1 MVCGMRIFSPVA
13 SILFIYSLVSICTVF
28 GREAVS
34 EISFKD
40 TQASDKIE
48 VQAYLGW
55 ESRYLSEGRDEL
67 DGDSLYVSSF
77 ELSWKNLVGGIWYG
91 SSPDQNYDELELSLA
106 LTHSIGDFEFY
117 VGYSHI
123 RFPFENEHED
133 ELATGLVWSGLSNG
147 IELSADITYS
157 FETDGFFLEFSA
169 GREFEIT
176 DQLSLSIAVPFAINQ
191 GFVDDGHEG
200 ANNIAIQMGLEYALS
215 KSLSLTAHTTYSW
228 ALDRD
233 SSLPGDEQL
242 IDFFHGGIGLKWSF

>member
-1 MVCGMRIFSPVA
+1 MHIFSKGAKV
-13 SILFIYSLVSICTVF
+13 LFICFFVSVCKVF
-28 GREAVS
+28 GQDPEGQP
-34 EISFKD
+34 SFRSNQD
-40 TQASDKIE
+40 TDRIE
-48 VQAYLGW
+48 GQVYLGW

-77 ELSWKNLVGGIWYG
+77 ELSWKNLVGGVWYG

-169 GREFEIT
+169 EREFEIT
-176 DQLSLSIAVPFAINQ
+176 DELSLSVAVPFAINQ

-200 ANNIAIQMGLEYALS
+200 ANNIAIQLGLEY
-215 KSLSLTAHTTYSW
+215 SLSDAVSLVAHTTYSW

-233 SSLPGDEQL
+233 STLPGDDQL
-242 IDFFHGGIGLKWSF
+242 IDFFHGGIGPQWSF